1 MIDVKKLRELSKETR
16 HMAYVASEIGHVGAA
31 EQFIE
36 CADAILALCDR
47 LEAMERERE
56 DQNRYLAAQSAEI
69 AGLKQRLAQQPNYC
83 DIHCKKF
90 CQNSV
95 HGMCDGPPEQQPS
108 DECPHRIDDGACKEC
123 YHAATDTERL
133 DWVMHRL
140 SGKALRDIGV
150 VYCEGNPAETR
161 ANIDAAIDQKGE
173 FSEQQPSG
181 TTSTGSLAFDYAH
194 AEVARKLGIRNPL
207 VSNHQTSGEVMEKR
221 ILELA
226 DKYRIDYDGDYSRN
240 AKEHEL
246 DLLAFSRAVLSAST
260 QELSGLSE
268 FLRNHAIYHESGIA
282 AKSPEV
288 VEHVKQL
295 RAWADALGAMPKS
308 IAQQPSGEVTPLKV
322 ERHSDMSVLV
332 IFSSC
337 RQASVFEREIAAR
350 AQGGES

>member
-1 MIDVKKLRELSKETR
+1 MTSKPSDDLLQRCRELLELNEKGESQQTALRALAATYDREIPAHDR
-16 HMAYVASEIGHVGAA
+16 RAMAVSQTH
-31 EQFIE
+31 
-36 CADAILALCDR
+36 
-47 LEAMERERE
+47 LEAMRAL
-56 DQNRYLAAQSAEI
+56 LAPT
-69 AGLKQRLAQQPNYC
+69 QQPNYC

-108 DECPHRIDDGACKEC
+108 DECPHGIDDGACKEC

-207 VSNHQTSGEVMEKR
+207 VSNHQTSVEVMEKR

-226 DKYRIDYDGDYSRN
+226 DKYRIDYGGDYSRN

-246 DLLAFSRAVLSAST
+246 DLLAFVRAVLSDPT
-260 QELSGLSE
+260 
-268 FLRNHAIYHESGIA
+268 
-282 AKSPEV
+282 
-288 VEHVKQL
+288 
-295 RAWADALGAMPKS
+295 
-308 IAQQPSGEVTPLKV
+308 QQPRGEVTDYVRVPARVV
-322 ERHSDMSVLV
+322 ELLAIINRDGV
-332 IFSSC
+332 IK
-337 RQASVFEREIAAR
+337 RASELQEVYRLINAAR
-350 AQGGES
+350 AGEKQ